1 MTYLLSL
8 SVEGQDKPLL
18 FQGGVLV
25 DLSFTSTGS
34 MGKKMDVLDNK
45 KKKNVEKV
53 LTEQFCDL
61 NVEPSGKSCKL
72 QILAYRVIYRTSCG

>member
-1 MTYLLSL
+1 M
-8 SVEGQDKPLL
+8 PLL

-34 MGKKMDVLDNK
+34 MRKKMDVLDNK

-53 LTEQFCDL
+53 LTEQFCNL
-61 NVEPSGKSCKL
+61 NAEPGGKSCTI
-72 QILAYRVIYRTSCG
+72 QILAYRVTQRTSCG